1 MPGSAAHEEASVSF
15 IRLSRVSFLRS
26 RKGAHGDA
34 LGCVNY
40 LVVECQSDAVA
51 RQEEHGL
58 AQKRMLTVTYVRNVG
73 LGSTLHRE
81 GYDSTF
87 PVCSN
92 KENGISAPQLRQ
104 ALSRAGP

>member
-40 LVVECQSDAVA
+40 LVVEFA

-58 AQKRMLTVTYVRNVG
+58 AKTNADRNVR
-73 LGSTLHRE
+73 T
-81 GYDSTF
+81 
-87 PVCSN
+87 
-92 KENGISAPQLRQ
+92 
-104 ALSRAGP
+104 